1 MGALMKEVEEEIAVV
16 ARADPVGDNGE
27 ETKSS
32 SKRAEDAAAAVRELD
47 QAYNSDVARL
57 QDELQSRRKLKEEE
71 LKAKL
76 ASRRKSRATGASKD
90 ALATAHRTMA
100 EEIAAKEAELIRFK
114 NQLELQQAQMEQMQ
128 VEAAHAAAERH
139 REAEVR
145 DLARRQQ
152 EEEEKRRL
160 VELEAKM
167 AKEALAAHSKQ
178 QSIIA
183 EMKVAVKEEHKD
195 NVKAIDQKEAIVAIQ
210 MEQHRQLEDRLH
222 AGTRAS

>member
-90 ALATAHRTMA
+90 ALATAHQTMA

-222 AGTRAS
+222 AGTRAF